1 MPKKNNTYQ
10 NNTESSTSPA
20 SLDHGVQAVPESYEA
35 ATAELDALVRQME
48 SAQLPLDQLL
58 SSYQRG
64 AFLLQFCQ
72 TKLQALEQQV
82 SIIDNGQLK
91 PWLSA

>member
-1 MPKKNNTYQ
+1 MLA
-10 NNTESSTSPA
+10 PA
-20 SLDHGVQAVPESYEA
+20 SYEA
-35 ATAELDALVRQME
+35 ATAELDQLVRQME

-72 TKLQALEQQV
+72 SKLQALEQQV
-82 SIIDNGQLK
+82 NIIDNGQMK
-91 PWLSA
+91 PWLTS

>member
-1 MPKKNNTYQ
+1 MPKKNLEANSEANLKAQ
-10 NNTESSTSPA
+10 STPA
-20 SLDHGVQAVPESYEA
+20 SYEA
-35 ATAELDALVRQME
+35 AAAELDLLVRQME
-48 SAQLPLDQLL
+48 SAQLPLDELL

-72 TKLQALEQQV
+72 GKLQALEQQI

-91 PWLSA
+91 PWQDA

>member
-1 MPKKNNTYQ
+1 MTKHP
-10 NNTESSTSPA
+10 SAIPPA
-20 SLDHGVQAVPESYEA
+20 SYEV
-35 ATAELDALVRQME
+35 ATAELEALVRQME

-72 TKLQALEQQV
+72 SKLQALEQQISV
-82 SIIDNGQLK
+82 IDNGQIK
-91 PWLSA
+91 PWTSA

>member
-1 MPKKNNTYQ
+1 MIEATEPKDT
-10 NNTESSTSPA
+10 P
-20 SLDHGVQAVPESYEA
+20 VSYEA
-35 ATAELDALVRQME
+35 MSYETAMAELDTLVHQME

-58 SSYQRG
+58 TSYQRG

-72 TKLQALEQQV
+72 GKLQELEQQV

-91 PWLSA
+91 PWLNS

>member
-1 MPKKNNTYQ
+1 MPKKILATDNAP
-10 NNTESSTSPA
+10 TS
-20 SLDHGVQAVPESYEA
+20 HETMSYETA
-35 ATAELDALVRQME
+35 VAELEALVRQME

-58 SSYQRG
+58 TSYQRG

-72 TKLQALEQQV
+72 GKLQALEQQV

-91 PWLSA
+91 PWLTS

>member
-1 MPKKNNTYQ
+1 MPKTATTKETP
-10 NNTESSTSPA
+10 STQPEPA
-20 SLDHGVQAVPESYEA
+20 SYEVA
-35 ATAELDALVRQME
+35 ATELEKLVRQME

-72 TKLQALEQQV
+72 SKLQALEQQI
-82 SIIDNGQLK
+82 SLLDNGQMK
-91 PWLSA
+91 PWQDAK

>member
-1 MPKKNNTYQ
+1 MSKKTV
-10 NNTESSTSPA
+10 TDTSPETAA
-20 SLDHGVQAVPESYEA
+20 SMVAPASYEA
-35 ATAELDALVRQME
+35 ATAELDQLVRQME

-72 TKLQALEQQV
+72 NKLQALEQQV
-82 SIIDNGQLK
+82 SIIDNGQMK
-91 PWLSA
+91 PWLN

>member
-1 MPKKNNTYQ
+1 MPKKID
-10 NNTESSTSPA
+10 ESAITPA
-20 SLDHGVQAVPESYEA
+20 SYEA
-35 ATAELDALVRQME
+35 AAAELDALVRQME

-72 TKLQALEQQV
+72 SKLKALEEQV
-82 SIIDNGQLK
+82 SLIDNGQLK
-91 PWLSA
+91 PWASAA

>member
-1 MPKKNNTYQ
+1 MPKKILVTAD
-10 NNTESSTSPA
+10 TPA
-20 SLDHGVQAVPESYEA
+20 SYEA
-35 ATAELDALVRQME
+35 ATAELEALVRQME

-58 SSYQRG
+58 TSYQRG

-72 TKLQALEQQV
+72 GRLQALEQQV

-91 PWLSA
+91 PWLNS

>member
-1 MPKKNNTYQ
+1 MSKKTV
-10 NNTESSTSPA
+10 TDTSPETVA
-20 SLDHGVQAVPESYEA
+20 PKGAHLAAPSSYEA
-35 ATAELDALVRQME
+35 ATAELDQLVRQME

-72 TKLQALEQQV
+72 SKLQALEQQV
-82 SIIDNGQLK
+82 SIIDNGQMK
-91 PWLSA
+91 PWLN

>member
-1 MPKKNNTYQ
+1 MPKTATLK
-10 NNTESSTSPA
+10 EISPE
-20 SLDHGVQAVPESYEA
+20 QALPANYEA
-35 ATAELDALVRQME
+35 AAAELDALVRQME

-72 TKLQALEQQV
+72 SKLQALEQQV
-82 SIIDNGQLK
+82 SVIDNGQLK
-91 PWLSA
+91 PWLNS